1 MDTKSFIVYIE
12 TNSSYMDTATD
23 IETRFDSSNHE
34 YKYLQSHFHSENY
47 KVLIRRSNNFELNR
61 PA

>member
-12 TNSSYMDTATD
+12 TNSSYTDTATD
-23 IETRFDSSNHE
+23 IETRSDSSNHE
-34 YKYLQSHFHSENY
+34 CKDLQSHFHSENY